1 MAKPR
6 SSSPVS
12 YISSSSEDDIQLND
26 KNTPTQAQQTLKS
39 QITSVDPMVLPEIE
53 EQAKIAS
60 KSIDRLMK
68 FLSKELTEGTKAT
81 TDIVSVYDGTIDHV
95 HSEVEQNIKAMYGL
109 IAKCEELDR
118 KMKPINELASQV
130 RNIRETLDQ
139 LENICK

>member
-1 MAKPR
+1 MSKPR

-12 YISSSSEDDIQLND
+12 YVSSSSEDDIHFND
-26 KNTPTQAQQTLKS
+26 KSISSPKQQTLKS

-60 KSIDRLMK
+60 RSIDKLMK
-68 FLSKELTEGTKAT
+68 FLAKELTEGTKAT
-81 TDIVSVYDGTIDHV
+81 VDIVSIYDGTIDHV

-118 KMKPINELASQV
+118 KMKPISEIAAQV
-130 RNIRETLDQ
+130 RCIRETLDQ
-139 LENICK
+139 LESVCK

>member
-12 YISSSSEDDIQLND
+12 YISSSSEDDIQFND
-26 KNTPTQAQQTLKS
+26 KKTHTQTQQTLKS
-39 QITSVDPMVLPEIE
+39 HIASVDPMVLPEIE

-68 FLSKELTEGTKAT
+68 FLAKELTEGTKAT
-81 TDIVSVYDGTIDHV
+81 VDIVSVYDGTIDHV
-95 HSEVEQNIKAMYGL
+95 HAEVEQNIKAMYGL

-139 LENICK
+139 LENVCK